1 MVVVFVVDA
10 ADSLLVVDDAD
21 LPLVVDTVDAVD
33 VNATHA
39 PLIVVYVV
47 DAAAGA

>member
-33 VNATHA
+33 ENAAHS